1 MWINTGGYLGQM
13 KPWGLPKQIGD
24 NGDTY
29 QNNVDKDGG
38 YLGQMKPWG
47 LPKQSVNNWSF
58 PKQIVNDGGYLSK
71 QCA

>member
-1 MWINTGGYLGQM
+1 MNKYGGYLDQI

-24 NGDTY
+24 NGATY

-47 LPKQSVNNWSF
+47 LPKQIGNN
-58 PKQIVNDGGYLSK
+58 GGYLSK
-71 QCA
+71 QCG